1 MRQSSHCS
9 FHRLAG
15 SQAPSLRGRYSASSL
30 LRACPPPHAAEPARR
45 RVLVG
50 GYTPPPLGLP
60 VLRLVSY
67 ACMPP
72 PLPRQDRW
80 VLRPLIFP
88 SDVSLPR
95 ISGASA
101 PALSFSR
108 PARRSLHV
116 TACMLAE
123 LPTESVS
130 RSASTH
136 VVTSTRRSE
145 CYRLERPVAG
155 RESHPQ
161 KTSAFSRRTKIA
173 GLRPPTSP
181 TKSAPHETS

>member
-1 MRQSSHCS
+1 MRQSPCHCS

-50 GYTPPPLGLP
+50 GHTPPPLGLP

-67 ACMPP
+67 ACMPS
-72 PLPRQDRW
+72 PLPRRDRW

-116 TACMLAE
+116 TACMFAE
-123 LPTESVS
+123 LPTESFS

-136 VVTSTRRSE
+136 VVTSMRRSE
-145 CYRLERPVAG
+145 RYRLERPVAG
-155 RESHPQ
+155 RESHPL
-161 KTSAFSRRTKIA
+161 KTSDFARCTEIA
-173 GLRPPTSP
+173 GL
-181 TKSAPHETS
+181 APRALSTAFLRH